1 MWTIYRNK
9 SFGKPAVQSVAG
21 QLPRC
26 VSRDRAREARCKS
39 DVNGCEALLAIEV
52 KRTPK
57 LPDFDTTCHIC
68 YTRFTSLEIAV
79 CWLHGPAYSGKWLM
93 DTRKRPGVLEGRR
106 GMWLMIILLLAT
118 YIAVFSSG
126 INQFSTLEIGV
137 LIIVGLLYSLVSIC
151 DESFRDRWG
160 VVWGTVIYFA
170 VQLTLGTV
178 FLYVSRVQGWL
189 ILMPLVS
196 QSVIWL
202 PRRWMVAAC
211 ALIFAI
217 ILAVTIMDAPRLMEA
232 YRRMVERIP
241 EGAPWSIA
249 LQAGAQYLVV
259 IVFVALLVEMAMREE
274 RARGELSEAHRKLR
288 EYSVQIEDLAT
299 VKERNR
305 LAREIHDGLG
315 HYLTVV
321 NVQIEAAR
329 AVLESDR
336 PRALDALHKAQS
348 LAQGGL
354 SEVRRSV
361 AALRASPVEGRPLPE
376 AVAALVEDG
385 RAAGLEVDFVIEG
398 EPRSLPPR
406 TELTLYRAAQEGL
419 TNVRKHA
426 DASRVEV
433 LLDYRDDGKMRLV
446 VSDNGVGSDDPS
458 GGFGL
463 LGVRERVY
471 LLSGRVDVRTMPGQG
486 FALEVE
492 APG

>member
-1 MWTIYRNK
+1 
-9 SFGKPAVQSVAG
+9 
-21 QLPRC
+21 
-26 VSRDRAREARCKS
+26 
-39 DVNGCEALLAIEV
+39 
-52 KRTPK
+52 
-57 LPDFDTTCHIC
+57 
-68 YTRFTSLEIAV
+68 
-79 CWLHGPAYSGKWLM
+79 
-93 DTRKRPGVLEGRR
+93 
-106 GMWLMIILLLAT
+106 MIILMLAT
-118 YIAVFSSG
+118 YIGVFGSG
-126 INQFSTLEIGV
+126 ISQFSVVEIGA
-137 LIIVGLLYSLVSIC
+137 LIVVGLLYSLVSVY
-151 DESFRDRWG
+151 DESFRDRLG
-160 VVWGTVIYFA
+160 ILGGTVAYFA

-202 PRRWMVAAC
+202 PRRWTVVVC
-211 ALIFAI
+211 VVIFAI
-217 ILAVTIMDAPRLMEA
+217 VMAVTIVDAPRLVAA
-232 YRRMVERIP
+232 YRRMTDQIP
-241 EGAPWSIA
+241 DGTSWSLP

-274 RARGELSEAHRKLR
+274 RARSELSDAHRKLR

-348 LAQGGL
+348 LAQEGL

-361 AALRASPVEGRPLPE
+361 AALRASPVENRPLPE
-376 AVAALVEDG
+376 AVTALVEEG
-385 RAAGLEVDFVIEG
+385 RATGLEIDFAIEG
-398 EPRSLPPR
+398 EPRLLPPR

-426 DASRVEV
+426 DASSVEV
-433 LLDYRDDGKMRLV
+433 LLDYQDDGGVRLV
-446 VSDNGVGSDDPS
+446 VHDDGAGSDDPG

-471 LLSGRVDVRTMPGQG
+471 LLGGRVDVRTAPEQG
-486 FALEVE
+486 FTLEVE
-492 APG
+492 VPG